1 MKYLRILII
10 LMVAA
15 LAPLPGL
22 KAAQPQDKNIDST
35 CTALLFNALK
45 EYNAGNYSAAK
56 PLLQQLAAI
65 SPNNDAAYY
74 YLANIAIKTDDAPSG
89 ELYLKKG
96 IELDSMNFWYRDALG
111 QLYIQHNKIPEAIK
125 VYEQMLEMYQK
136 KSSVYYSLVNLYLS
150 SKQTVQAKEMLEKI
164 EGIQGKS
171 EAVAMTYYN
180 IFLMEQNWEKALNY
194 LVEFDNE
201 FNSPRIACVIG
212 DMYANRYNDS
222 LAIEYYNK
230 ALKLDKE
237 CAPAMYGR
245 AEVYRSKGNYAAFF
259 EDITPFMA
267 NPGID
272 VKMKMEYL
280 GQLFRIPNFIK
291 RFRHQLDSSMVGIET
306 AHPADTT
313 ANLFLASY
321 YGEVGNTE
329 KCKLMLWKNHELHPQ
344 KYSMLIP
351 YIVALYELQEWENLE
366 TAAEK
371 ALERY
376 PADKD
381 LTLLKG
387 IARYQLD
394 ETDKAIET
402 YKDLEKIAQA
412 KNDTTTLITAYS
424 TLAELYHK
432 KQENPATYSY
442 FKKVL
447 KLNPNDLLTL
457 NNYAYYLAIDGKNL
471 KKAYQMSKKTVEA
484 EPDNIT
490 YLDTFGWILFL
501 MDKPVEAKAQFK
513 HAMLYGATNEA
524 VILDHYAE
532 VLYALGEHDLAFIY
546 WNQAKNLDNTLGL
559 DKKIK
564 EKKEQLKK

>member
-1 MKYLRILII
+1 MF
-10 LMVAA
+10 
-15 LAPLPGL
+15 APFSGL
-22 KAAQPQDKNIDST
+22 QASQPQDKNTDST

-65 SPNNDAAYY
+65 NPNNDAAYY

-96 IELDSMNFWYRDALG
+96 IELDSMNFWYRGALG
-111 QLYIQHNKIPEAIK
+111 QLYIQHNKIPQAIK
-125 VYEQMLEMYQK
+125 VYEKMLEMYPK

-180 IFLMEQNWEKALNY
+180 IYLMEQNWEKALNY
-194 LVEFDNE
+194 LVEFDKE

-222 LAIEYYNK
+222 LAITYYNK
-230 ALKLDKE
+230 ALLLDKE

-245 AEVYRSKGNYAAFF
+245 AEVYRSKGDYAAFF

-267 NPGID
+267 NPSIE
-272 VKMKMEYL
+272 VKMKIEYL
-280 GQLFRIPNFIK
+280 RQLFQIPNFIK
-291 RFRHQLDSSMVGIET
+291 RFRHQLDSSMAGIET

-344 KYSMLIP
+344 KYSMLLP
-351 YIVALYELQEWENLE
+351 YVVALYELQEWENLE
-366 TAAEK
+366 VAAEK
-371 ALERY
+371 ALDLY
-376 PADKD
+376 PDDKD
-381 LTLLKG
+381 LTMLKG
-387 IARYQLD
+387 IARYQMK

-402 YKDLEKIAQA
+402 YKELEKIAQA
-412 KNDTTTLITAYS
+412 KKDTASLITAYS
-424 TLAELYHK
+424 TLAELYHN
-432 KQENPATYSY
+432 KQEYPATYSY

-457 NNYAYYLAIDGKNL
+457 NNYAYYLALEGKSL

-501 MDKPVEAKAQFK
+501 MDKPIEAKAQFK

-532 VLYALGEHDLAFIY
+532 VLFKLGEHDLAFIY
-546 WNQAKNLDNTLGL
+546 WNQAKNLDNTLGI

-564 EKKEQLKK
+564 ERKEQLKK